1 MIFMK
6 IKFIIYAIGYWN
18 RPILPI
24 KNIFKYLKELFEKN
38 I

>member
-1 MIFMK
+1 MK

-18 RPILPI
+18 RHILPI